1 MFPLI
6 INYSC
11 TLGASFILASA
22 SALRLSQL
30 HARMMTKS
38 GGDGDDAVQSVYT
51 MENTMKE
58 EEEEKGGDNGG
69 N

>member
-11 TLGASFILASA
+11 TLGASFILP
-22 SALRLSQL
+22 SALRLSSQL

>member
-11 TLGASFILASA
+11 AIGASFILP

-58 EEEEKGGDNGG
+58 RTEKGGDNGG